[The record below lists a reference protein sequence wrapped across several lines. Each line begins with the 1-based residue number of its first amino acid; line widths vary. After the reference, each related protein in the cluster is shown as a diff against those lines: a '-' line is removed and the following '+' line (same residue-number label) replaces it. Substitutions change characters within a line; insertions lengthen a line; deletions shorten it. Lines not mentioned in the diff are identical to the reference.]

1 MVGVWYGLKYII
13 IEKNFLLFIYELS
26 LFSFW
31 TEHKGAW
38 YVAALIPLYLIY
50 PLIFKWLDRGQEK
63 LKIYSL
69 ILALMLFMIFLP
81 MMNEHLYN
89 HLSRII
95 IGLISFFIG
104 TIIAKKIKNNA
115 SSSFINLFLFG
126 IVLFIVKTLSPLKNI
141 SWFSDLA
148 YGFLSISI
156 IFIIVFII
164 KFFNKSVKRI
174 FVKLGEISLES
185 YLFNIF

>member
-1 MVGVWYGLKYII
+1 
-13 IEKNFLLFIYELS
+13 
-26 LFSFW
+26 
-31 TEHKGAW
+31 
-38 YVAALIPLYLIY
+38 
-50 PLIFKWLDRGQEK
+50 
-63 LKIYSL
+63 
-69 ILALMLFMIFLP
+69 

-89 HLSRII
+89 HLSQII

-185 YLFNIF
+185 YLFNIFLIQAVNYWGDIFLSNQTFFYRLFLYFMIIGLGILLSFYCRKEINKLLDI